1 MSEVRIRKV
10 ESLLLEEISE
20 IILKEDLKD
29 PRINKLLSITEVRVS
44 KDLGHAKVYVSYY
57 GDRDTFKIIVNTLN
71 HASGFIRGLLG
82 KRIRLR
88 TIPELKFILD
98 ESIEKGFN
106 LIRKIEETLS

>member
-1 MSEVRIRKV
+1 MSEIRIRKV

-44 KDLGHAKVYVSYY
+44 KDLGHAKVYVSFY
-57 GDRDTFKIIVNTLN
+57 GDRETFTVIVDTLN
-71 HASGFIRGLLG
+71 HASGYIRGLLG
-82 KRIRLR
+82 RRIRLR

-98 ESIEKGFN
+98 ESIERGFK
-106 LIRKIEETLS
+106 LIRKIEETFS

>member
-29 PRINKLLSITEVRVS
+29 PRINKLLSITAVEVS

-57 GDRDTFKIIVNTLN
+57 GDRETFIIMVDTLN